1 MERVDMMLEP
11 IRVFL
16 VQLGAFVP
24 RLLLAAAVLVAG
36 WLIAKAVRFAV
47 IKALRAVNFHV
58 VTDRAG
64 VDGFL
69 AQGGLRDGTVGLFGT
84 LAWWLV
90 MLAALV
96 IAFNG
101 LGLTYITDLLGKV
114 MLFVPKLVVALV
126 IVAFG
131 AYFARFVSTAVTAW
145 CTGIG
150 LRDGPFLGRLARIA
164 ILVFVALIALDQVE
178 VGGDIVRQS
187 FLVVLAG
194 VVLALALAFG
204 LGARDRAEEMLER
217 WWPRRGNGG
226 GRP

>member
-1 MERVDMMLEP
+1 
-11 IRVFL
+11 
-16 VQLGAFVP
+16 
-24 RLLLAAAVLVAG
+24 LAAAVLAAG

-47 IKALRAVNFHV
+47 VEALRAVNFPV

-64 VDGFL
+64 VDGIL
-69 AQGGLRDGTVGLFGT
+69 AQGGLRVGSCGLFCT
-84 LAWWLV
+84 LAWMLV
-90 MLAALV
+90 ILAALV
-96 IAFNG
+96 IAVNG
-101 LGLTYITDLLGKV
+101 LGLTYITDLIGKV
-114 MLFVPKLVVALV
+114 ISFVPKLVVALV

-145 CTGIG
+145 CNGIG
-150 LRDGPFLGRLARIA
+150 MRDGAFLGRLARIA

-204 LGARDRAEEMLER
+204 LGARDRA
-217 WWPRRGNGG
+217 
-226 GRP
+226 